1 MTDMIKFA
9 GAVGLVLLALMT
21 LSFGRKDETLKEL
34 IARTEA
40 ARPEQQPDL
49 YMEAAD
55 RQRKAAADAMKAD
68 HWEEFGADLQDVV
81 KYCDKAHAAAISTNK
96 HIKNT
101 EIRIRRISSYLKD
114 IKLDVEID
122 DQAKVQTAID
132 QLEQFR
138 TDLMRKIFGGKSND

>member
-1 MTDMIKFA
+1 VTDMIKFA
-9 GAVGLVLLALMT
+9 GAVVLVLLALMT

-40 ARPEQQPDL
+40 ARPDQQPDL

-68 HWEEFGADLQDVV
+68 RWEEFGSDLQDVV
-81 KYCDKAHAAAISTNK
+81 KYCDKAHTAAISTNK

-114 IKLDVEID
+114 IKLDVEVD
-122 DQAKVQTAID
+122 DQPKVQTAID

-138 TDLMRKIFGGKSND
+138 TDLMRKIFGGKGND